1 MKIIKYLR
9 KKTRKSIFIFIC
21 LVSSLIFFS
30 LMISNIE
37 KTYKSILE
45 SNNEL
50 SHNSI
55 SLSFDINS
63 PQSDI
68 YKCIN
73 SMKSIENNII
83 YYEAPSSFDYMLS
96 SKGVYFNGDFNYS
109 YNILEGRFFTK
120 EDMDSTENLAIIGK
134 NIIEYTIIENN
145 QRYLKQGNEKYKVIG
160 IIGKN
165 NLSTRY
171 DDLVLYNLNSILSR
185 NEYVF
190 GNTWYID
197 NLSLDRSNVI
207 KNVNSTINNNLV
219 QISEQNFFPNPIEFS
234 IKSSRFLV
242 VGISFILICIFFTLV
257 KSTIFWIKSLELEI
271 GIRKDY
277 GATNLTIILD
287 IISRYLIISIL
298 SLIFSLIANK
308 LLFVI
313 KPFNIEAIGTST
325 LNVILCSILLIALGI
340 VIISIAM
347 LKVIKTQINDLI
359 KK

>member
-1 MKIIKYLR
+1 
-9 KKTRKSIFIFIC
+9 
-21 LVSSLIFFS
+21 
-30 LMISNIE
+30 MISNIE

-207 KNVNSTINNNLV
+207 KNVNSSINNNLV
-219 QISEQNFFPNPIEFS
+219 QISFQ
-234 IKSSRFLV
+234 
-242 VGISFILICIFFTLV
+242 IL
-257 KSTIFWIKSLELEI
+257 
-271 GIRKDY
+271 
-277 GATNLTIILD
+277 
-287 IISRYLIISIL
+287 
-298 SLIFSLIANK
+298 
-308 LLFVI
+308 
-313 KPFNIEAIGTST
+313 
-325 LNVILCSILLIALGI
+325 
-340 VIISIAM
+340 
-347 LKVIKTQINDLI
+347 
-359 KK
+359 